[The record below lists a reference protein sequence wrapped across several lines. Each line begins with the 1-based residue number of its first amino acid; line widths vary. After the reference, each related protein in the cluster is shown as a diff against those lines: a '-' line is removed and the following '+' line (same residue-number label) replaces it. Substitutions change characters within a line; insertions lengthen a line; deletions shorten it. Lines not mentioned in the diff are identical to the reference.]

1 MSVNWYKNLM
11 STDLRGRVL
20 LPWRQ
25 ETFPVD
31 WQQEFASSAPLHL
44 EVGFGDGRFTLRRAL
59 ENPTESFV
67 GLEISSASLQRGWKK
82 IRNHDLRNVRLIKL
96 GAQFAVQ
103 HLFAPQSLSSIVVN
117 FPDPWPKEKHEKNRL
132 LQDSFFKLAASR
144 LKPGGSINLAT
155 DHPEYLAFARAQS
168 QLSGLYDLLEPSPPQ
183 AVFETKYAL
192 KWKDQGK
199 PLYYQVFRYN
209 GLASPHFP
217 ILERPATMPHALI
230 QGQLPET
237 FDFSKQVLA
246 YGDGH
251 VILHEVLKSMGSD
264 DETPAQEKW
273 LFRATIDEK
282 DLKQQLLVVVKR
294 RSPDELIVRLEPF
307 GDPVITKTTRGAVHA
322 VTEWLLSLP
331 AGIKVLERNY

>member
-1 MSVNWYKNLM
+1 MSD
-11 STDLRGRVL
+11 SASRVL

-25 ETFPVD
+25 ESFPID
-31 WQQEFASSAPLHL
+31 WSAEFAREAALHL
-44 EVGFGDGRFTLRRAL
+44 EIGFGDGRFTLRRAL
-59 ENPTESFV
+59 EHPKDAFV

-82 IRNHDLRNVRLIKL
+82 LKRNGLSNVRLIKL

-103 HLFAPQSLSSIVVN
+103 HLFAPDSLSSIVVN

-144 LKPGGSINLAT
+144 LKAGGSINLAT
-155 DHPEYLAFARAQS
+155 DHPDYLAFAREQS
-168 QLSGLYDLLEPSPPQ
+168 QLSGLYDLLEPPPPQ

-192 KWKDQGK
+192 KWKGQGK
-199 PLYYQVFRYN
+199 PLYYQLFRYN
-209 GLASPHFP
+209 GAPTPEYP

-237 FDFSKQVLA
+237 IEFSKQVLA
-246 YGDGH
+246 YANGH
-251 VILHEVLKSMGSD
+251 VILHEVLKSIGSD
-264 DETPAQEKW
+264 DEAPSQDKW
-273 LFRATIDEK
+273 LFRATIDEE
-282 DLKQQLLVVVKR
+282 DLKQQILVVVKR
-294 RSPDELIVRLEPF
+294 RSADELIVRLEPF

-331 AGIKVLERNY
+331 AGIRVLERNY